1 MPWVWLFFA
10 GLLEIVWAAAL
21 KCSNG
26 LSKPLFS
33 LVAVSGMAA
42 SVCFLALAL
51 KKLPLGTAYAVW
63 TGIGTPGTAVF
74 GILFLDESFDMAR
87 MGCIANLCRYWRL
100 EMAGKGGMMAARAY
114 LLTAGVLEVVWA
126 VAMKV
131 SQGLT
136 RKIPAVVMVSGLVSS
151 FYFLALSL
159 EYLPLGTAYAIWT
172 GMGTLG
178 TAISV

>member
-1 MPWVWLFFA
+1 
-10 GLLEIVWAAAL
+10 
-21 KCSNG
+21 
-26 LSKPLFS
+26 
-33 LVAVSGMAA
+33 
-42 SVCFLALAL
+42 
-51 KKLPLGTAYAVW
+51 
-63 TGIGTPGTAVF
+63 
-74 GILFLDESFDMAR
+74 
-87 MGCIANLCRYWRL
+87 
-100 EMAGKGGMMAARAY
+100 MMAARAY

-136 RKIPAVVMVSGLVSS
+136 RKIPAVVMVAGLVSS

-159 EYLPLGTAYAIWT
+159 EYLPLGTAYAVWT

>member
-1 MPWVWLFFA
+1 
-10 GLLEIVWAAAL
+10 
-21 KCSNG
+21 
-26 LSKPLFS
+26 
-33 LVAVSGMAA
+33 
-42 SVCFLALAL
+42 
-51 KKLPLGTAYAVW
+51 
-63 TGIGTPGTAVF
+63 
-74 GILFLDESFDMAR
+74 
-87 MGCIANLCRYWRL
+87 
-100 EMAGKGGMMAARAY
+100 MAGKGGMMAAWAY

-136 RKIPAVVMVSGLVSS
+136 RKIPAVVMVAGLVSS

-159 EYLPLGTAYAIWT
+159 EYLSLGTAYAVWT